1 MATSLIHHRENWL
14 IGYSSRELT
23 DLAEQRYQ
31 ALKRYSTPPTILLT
45 ERNPIEFL
53 AGFIAAC
60 SANCSIF
67 LGNPDWVE
75 AEWQQVFELV
85 TPDLIWGE
93 PAPSFNVSST
103 NPDEPP
109 PNPQHWGRW
118 SSKSP
123 NAGGFRGHDRPV
135 TKPPNSRVS
144 RGVHPIKSFP
154 ALHASPLIMIP
165 TGGTSGKIRFAMHTW
180 ETLTASVQGFRQYFG
195 VDRVHSFCVLPL
207 YHVSGLMQ
215 FMRSFLS
222 DGQLVILPWKAL
234 EAGEVQSISP
244 QNFFL
249 SLVPTQLQKLLSHRQ
264 TVSWLSQCETILLGG
279 APAWADL
286 LDQARS
292 YQLPIAPTYGMTE
305 TASQI
310 VTLKPEDFL
319 KSKLGSGQALPHAQI
334 TITSETGEPLAIS
347 KTGKITIQADSLMLG
362 YYPNFLQQPVYQP
375 DDLGFF
381 DSQGYLQIV
390 GRDSNKIITGGENVF
405 PAEVEA
411 AIMAT
416 KLVKD
421 VCVLGICDRVWG
433 QAITAVYVPQHSDVS
448 DQTLITSLEKT
459 LSKFKRPKYWIS
471 LENLPRNPQGKI
483 NHPQL
488 RQIIAA
494 KTDTSMIP
502 AKV

>member
-1 MATSLIHHRENWL
+1 MAKSLIHHRENWL
-14 IGYSSRELT
+14 IGYSNRALT

-31 ALKRYSTPPTILLT
+31 ALKRYSTPPTILLA

-53 AGFIAAC
+53 AGFLAAC

-75 AEWQQVFELV
+75 AEWQQVFDLV
-85 TPDLIWGE
+85 KPDLIWGE
-93 PAPSFNVSST
+93 SLPFCENV
-103 NPDEPP
+103 P
-109 PNPQHWGRW
+109 
-118 SSKSP
+118 
-123 NAGGFRGHDRPV
+123 
-135 TKPPNSRVS
+135 TKLR
-144 RGVHPIKSFP
+144 F

-180 ETLTASVQGFRQYFG
+180 ETLTASVQGFRQYFE
-195 VDRVHSFCVLPL
+195 VDRVDSFCVLPL

-222 DGQLVILPWKAL
+222 NGQLVILPWKAL
-234 EAGEVQSISP
+234 QAGEAQSINP

-249 SLVPTQLQKLLSHRQ
+249 SLVPTQLQKLLYQPQSQ
-264 TVSWLSQCETILLGG
+264 PISWLSQFKTILLGG
-279 APAWADL
+279 APAWSTL
-286 LDQARS
+286 LEEARS

-310 VTLKPEDFL
+310 ATLKPEDFL
-319 KSKLGSGQALPHAQI
+319 KGKVGSGQALPHTQI
-334 TITSETGEPLAIS
+334 TIQSETGKPLEMGEI
-347 KTGKITIQADSLMLG
+347 GKITIQTDSLMLG
-362 YYPNFLQQPVYQP
+362 YYPNFLKQTVYQP

-416 KLVKD
+416 QLVKD
-421 VCVLGICDRVWG
+421 VCVLGVCDRTWG
-433 QAITAVYVPQHSDVS
+433 QVVTAVYVPQNSTAS
-448 DQTLITSLEKT
+448 TQQLIASLEEKI
-459 LSKFKRPKYWIS
+459 SKFKRPKSWIP
-471 LENLPRNPQGKI
+471 LEKLPRNPQGKI
-483 NHPQL
+483 NHSHL

-494 KTDTSMIP
+494 KTDTPMMLP
-502 AKV
+502 KAKIK

>member
-1 MATSLIHHRENWL
+1 MAKSLIHHRENWL
-14 IGYSSRELT
+14 IGYGNRALT

-31 ALKRYSTPPTILLT
+31 ALKRYATPPTILLV

-53 AGFIAAC
+53 AGFLAAC

-75 AEWQQVFELV
+75 AEWQQVFDLI

-93 PAPSFNVSST
+93 SLPSFRDV
-103 NPDEPP
+103 P
-109 PNPQHWGRW
+109 
-118 SSKSP
+118 
-123 NAGGFRGHDRPV
+123 
-135 TKPPNSRVS
+135 TKLR
-144 RGVHPIKSFP
+144 FT
-154 ALHASPLIMIP
+154 LHASPLIMIP
-165 TGGTSGKIRFAMHTW
+165 TGGTSGRIRFAMHTW

-195 VDRVHSFCVLPL
+195 VDRVDSFCVLPL

-222 DGQLVILPWKAL
+222 NGRLVILPWKAL
-234 EAGEVQSISP
+234 QAGEAQSINP

-249 SLVPTQLQKLLSHRQ
+249 SLVPTQLQKLLYQPQ
-264 TVSWLSQCETILLGG
+264 TVSWLSQFKTILLGG
-279 APAWADL
+279 APAWSSL
-286 LDQARS
+286 LEEARS
-292 YQLPIAPTYGMTE
+292 YRLPISPTYGMTE

-319 KSKLGSGQALPHAQI
+319 KGKLGSGKALPHTQI
-334 TITSETGEPLAIS
+334 TIQSETGKPLQMGE
-347 KTGKITIQADSLMLG
+347 TGKITVQTDSLMLG
-362 YYPNFLQQPVYQP
+362 YYPNFSKQTVYQP

-411 AIMAT
+411 ASMAT

-421 VCVLGICDRVWG
+421 VCVLGVCDRTWG
-433 QAITAVYVPQHSDVS
+433 QVITAVYVPQNSTVS
-448 DQTLITSLEKT
+448 DQRLTTSLEEK
-459 LSKFKRPKYWIS
+459 LSKFKRPKSWIS
-471 LENLPRNPQGKI
+471 LKELPRNPQGKV
-483 NHPQL
+483 NHLQL

-494 KTDTSMIP
+494 KTGTPMIP
-502 AKV
+502 AKA

>member
-1 MATSLIHHRENWL
+1 MAPLIQHQRQENWL
-14 IGYSSRELT
+14 IGYSSQELT

-31 ALKRYSTPPTILLT
+31 ALKRYAAPPTILLA

-75 AEWQQVFELV
+75 AEWQQVFELA
-85 TPDLIWGE
+85 TPDLVWGDV
-93 PAPSFNVSST
+93 SWNV
-103 NPDEPP
+103 PK
-109 PNPQHWGRW
+109 
-118 SSKSP
+118 KSP
-123 NAGGFRGHDRPV
+123 V
-135 TKPPNSRVS
+135 
-144 RGVHPIKSFP
+144 I
-154 ALHASPLIMIP
+154 LHASPLIMIP

-222 DGQLVILPWKAL
+222 GGQFVILPWKSL
-234 EAGEVQSISP
+234 EAGEAESINP
-244 QNFFL
+244 QTFFL
-249 SLVPTQLQKLLSHRQ
+249 SLVPTQLQKLLSQRQ
-264 TVSWLSQCETILLGG
+264 TISWLSQFETILLGG
-279 APAWADL
+279 APAWSDL

-292 YQLPIAPTYGMTE
+292 YRLPISPTYGMTE

-310 VTLKPEDFL
+310 VTLKPKDFL
-319 KSKLGSGQALPHAQI
+319 AAKVGAGQVLPHAQI
-334 TITSETGEPLAIS
+334 TIKNETGGPLAIGEI
-347 KTGKITIQADSLMLG
+347 GKITLQSDSLMLG
-362 YYPNFLQQPVYQP
+362 YYPNFLQQPIYQP

-381 DSQGYLQIV
+381 DSQGYLQII

-405 PAEVEA
+405 PSEVEA

-421 VCVLGICDRVWG
+421 VCVLGICDRAWG
-433 QAITAVYVPQHSDVS
+433 QAITAVYVPQNSDVS
-448 DQTLITSLEKT
+448 DQTLIASLKKT
-459 LSKFKRPKYWIS
+459 LSKVKRPKYWIS
-471 LENLPRNPQGKI
+471 LENLPRNSQGKI
-483 NHPQL
+483 NHSQL
-488 RQIIAA
+488 KQIIAA
-494 KTDTSMIP
+494 KTDTPMIL
-502 AKV
+502 AKA

>member
-1 MATSLIHHRENWL
+1 MAKSLIHHRENWL
-14 IGYSSRELT
+14 GYSNRELN
-23 DLAEQRYQ
+23 DLADQRYQ
-31 ALKRYSTPPTILLT
+31 ALKRYSTPPTILLA

-53 AGFIAAC
+53 AGFLAAC

-67 LGNPDWVE
+67 LCNPDWVE
-75 AEWQQVFELV
+75 AEWQQVFDLV
-85 TPDLIWGE
+85 EPDLIWGE
-93 PAPSFNVSST
+93 SLPFFNVSSMHS
-103 NPDEPP
+103 DEPP
-109 PNPQHWGRW
+109 PNPQVWGSR

-123 NAGGFRGHDRPV
+123 KLGGFRGQDGLV
-135 TKPPNSRVS
+135 TKPSNLRFSKD
-144 RGVHPIKSFP
+144 VHPTKSRFTLP
-154 ALHASPLIMIP
+154 DSPLIMIP

-180 ETLTASVQGFRQYFG
+180 ETLTASVQGFQQYFG

-234 EAGEVQSISP
+234 EAGEAQSISP

-249 SLVPTQLQKLLSHRQ
+249 SLVPTQLQKLLYQPQ
-264 TVSWLSQCETILLGG
+264 TISWLSQFETILLGG
-279 APAWADL
+279 APAWSDL

-292 YQLPIAPTYGMTE
+292 YHLPIAPTYGMTE

-319 KSKLGSGQALPHAQI
+319 KGKFGSGQALPHTQI
-334 TITSETGEPLAIS
+334 TIQSETGEPL
-347 KTGKITIQADSLMLG
+347 KMGETGKITIQTDSLMLG
-362 YYPNFLQQPVYQP
+362 YYPNFLKQTVYQP

-381 DSQGYLQIV
+381 DSQGCLQIV

-411 AIMAT
+411 AIIAT

-421 VCVLGICDRVWG
+421 VCVLGISDRIWG
-433 QAITAVYVPQHSDVS
+433 QAITAVYVPQNSDVS
-448 DQTLITSLEKT
+448 NQALITSLDET

-471 LENLPRNPQGKI
+471 LEKLPRNPQGKI
-483 NHPQL
+483 NYLQL

-494 KTDTSMIP
+494 KTGTP
-502 AKV
+502 TTLAKA